1 MVLSL
6 WQNLALIILAF
17 MVPVDK
23 YGFTFGL
30 RWPVITAMIAGA
42 IVGDMNTALIIG
54 GTLQL
59 MSLGVAS
66 IGGSNVPEYG
76 VGAVIGVAIGVSS
89 GSVESGLAI
98 GIPVAMLMVQFDV
111 IAKISQSVIVR
122 LSQDFCNKKKFKE
135 MNLILMCGPFIMGL
149 TAAVPVGIALLIGA
163 DVVNAVLAAMPQWFT
178 GGLSIASKMLPVVGV
193 ALLLNYMPAKKYLPA
208 ILLGYFLV
216 AFMNI
221 SMLGVAIV
229 SAIIAMVFY
238 AYKNES
244 SNTVVNGGLEDE

>member
-42 IVGDMNTALIIG
+42 VVGDMNTALIIG

-66 IGGSNVPEYG
+66 IGGSSVPEYG

-89 GSVESGLAI
+89 GSVEA
-98 GIPVAMLMVQFDV
+98 VW
-111 IAKISQSVIVR
+111 QSVFR
-122 LSQDFCNKKKFKE
+122 LRC
-135 MNLILMCGPFIMGL
+135 
-149 TAAVPVGIALLIGA
+149 
-163 DVVNAVLAAMPQWFT
+163 
-178 GGLSIASKMLPVVGV
+178 
-193 ALLLNYMPAKKYLPA
+193 
-208 ILLGYFLV
+208 
-216 AFMNI
+216 
-221 SMLGVAIV
+221 
-229 SAIIAMVFY
+229 
-238 AYKNES
+238 
-244 SNTVVNGGLEDE
+244 

>member
-66 IGGSNVPEYG
+66 IGGSSVPEYG
-76 VGAVIGVAIGVSS
+76 RRCHRRSYWG
-89 GSVESGLAI
+89 
-98 GIPVAMLMVQFDV
+98 
-111 IAKISQSVIVR
+111 IVR
-122 LSQDFCNKKKFKE
+122 QC
-135 MNLILMCGPFIMGL
+135 
-149 TAAVPVGIALLIGA
+149 
-163 DVVNAVLAAMPQWFT
+163 
-178 GGLSIASKMLPVVGV
+178 
-193 ALLLNYMPAKKYLPA
+193 
-208 ILLGYFLV
+208 
-216 AFMNI
+216 
-221 SMLGVAIV
+221 
-229 SAIIAMVFY
+229 
-238 AYKNES
+238 
-244 SNTVVNGGLEDE
+244 

>member
-66 IGGSNVPEYG
+66 IGGSSVPEYG
-76 VGAVIGVAIGVSS
+76 V
-89 GSVESGLAI
+89 
-98 GIPVAMLMVQFDV
+98 
-111 IAKISQSVIVR
+111 
-122 LSQDFCNKKKFKE
+122 
-135 MNLILMCGPFIMGL
+135 
-149 TAAVPVGIALLIGA
+149 GA